1 MKEWFPA
8 AELAGLPGLPGTV
21 QNVNVLAKRQQWKRQ
36 PRKGR
41 GGGYEYH
48 ISCLPPTARA
58 ELGVQQ
64 TNQLRRECPNAQAGA
79 IAGRRLAVSETMR
92 QRGRI
97 VAREQGLNGY
107 LKLNENGRSRADA
120 RVAILAELKTFSQNS
135 ALSGRRAVD
144 AFAAKYN
151 LGEIGVDAWI
161 RDQVETVAA
170 ATLYRWQKRYNDE
183 GVAALAG
190 NYKGQAGRSL
200 IDRQPDLKTFVVS
213 MLRDYPDTT
222 GTLVMKAATARFA
235 GTDIELPSKR
245 RMEVWISNWKRQN
258 KSLYTAVTNPD
269 AWKNKFMVAF
279 GSYSE
284 DVTRLN
290 QRWELDSTPADV
302 MLLDGRYSLVG
313 AIDVYSRR
321 PKMLVS
327 RTSTA
332 SSVGQLLRRCFL
344 DWGIP
349 EEIKTDNGSDYTS
362 RYIKNVIES
371 LEIDQQLCNPFSGWE
386 KPHIER
392 FFKTFSHDLVELLPG
407 FIGHNVA
414 DRSAIEARHSFADRL
429 FKKDKC
435 VEIRMTAQEFQE
447 FADNWVE
454 NIYMQQRHEGLR
466 DTPFNR
472 VTRWAEPVRK
482 ISDERALDVLLAGAP
497 DTTTRSVTKKGL
509 RIDGIHY
516 IAPELGSVVGEQVRV
531 AYTESVG
538 AVYVFTD
545 DGFLCVAEAPEYTG
559 IDRKEVAA
567 HAKVAQREAIQAK
580 RRELR
585 AAARRVDTKSA
596 ADEILAH
603 ARQQHNVTTL
613 PPRSETHTT
622 DALEQAGRAADAA
635 TTKPVSSRND
645 ETRQAVEDVRAN
657 LAAPRKAAVVEMGTN
672 PKADYRRWMALD
684 RKARAGE
691 MLNQQEKAFY
701 EGYPKTTDYSAMK
714 DFFKRFGLEAQEG

>member
-8 AELAGLPGLPGTV
+8 AELAGLPGLPTTDRRV
-21 QNVNVLAKRQQWKRQ
+21 RDVANRNSWKARRRQTG
-36 PRKGR
+36 KGF
-41 GGGYEYH
+41 EYH
-48 ISCLPPTARA
+48 ISSLPLDARA
-58 ELGVQQ
+58 QLGARQNRLQRCESVD
-64 TNQLRRECPNAQAGA
+64 AQAGGV
-79 IAGRRLAVSETMR
+79 AGRRLAIADTMQKR
-92 QRGRI
+92 RSQL
-97 VAREQGLNGY
+97 AREQGLNGY

-120 RVAILAELKTFSQNS
+120 RVAILAELKTFGQNS

-151 LGEIGVDAWI
+151 LGEIEVADWV
-161 RDQVETVAA
+161 REQVETVAA
-170 ATLYRWQKRYNDE
+170 ATLYRWQKRYKDE
-183 GVAALAG
+183 GVTALAG

-213 MLRDYPDTT
+213 MLSDYPHTT
-222 GTLVMKAATARFA
+222 GTHVMKAATARFA

-245 RMEVWISNWKRQN
+245 RMEVWISNWKREN

-302 MLLDGRYSLVG
+302 MLLDGRYSVIG
-313 AIDVYSRR
+313 AIDIYSRR
-321 PKMLVS
+321 LKLLVS
-327 RTSTA
+327 RTSKA
-332 SSVGQLLRRCFL
+332 SSVGQLLRRCFI

-349 EEIKTDNGSDYTS
+349 EEIKTDNGADYTS

-386 KPHIER
+386 KPHMER
-392 FFKTFSHDLVELLPG
+392 VFHTFAHDLVELLPG
-407 FIGHNVA
+407 YIGHNVSE
-414 DRSAIEARHSFADRL
+414 RSAIESRRSFADRL
-429 FKKDKC
+429 FQKDPD
-435 VEIRMTAQEFQE
+435 VQLRMTAQEFQE

-454 NIYMQQRHEGLR
+454 NIYMHQHHEKLN

-472 VTRWAEPVRK
+472 VAKWAEPVRK

-585 AAARRVDTKSA
+585 AAARRVNTKGA

-622 DALEQAGRAADAA
+622 EALEQATRAADAA

-645 ETRQAVEDVRAN
+645 ETRQAVEDLRAN

-714 DFFKRFGLEAQEG
+714 DFFKRFGLEAKEG

>member
-8 AELAGLPGLPGTV
+8 TELAGLPGLPTTDRRV
-21 QNVNVLAKRQQWKRQ
+21 RDVASRNSWKARRRQVG
-36 PRKGR
+36 KGF
-41 GGGYEYH
+41 EYH
-48 ISCLPPTARA
+48 ISSLPLDARA
-58 ELGVQQ
+58 
-64 TNQLRRECPNAQAGA
+64 QLAAVHSRMQRRVSSDAQAGA
-79 IAGRRLAVSETMR
+79 AAGRRLAITSTMR
-92 QRGRI
+92 QRGQA

-107 LKLNENGRSRADA
+107 LKLSERGRTRADA
-120 RVAILAELKTFSQNS
+120 RAAILAELRTFSQS
-135 ALSGRRAVD
+135 AALTGRRAVD
-144 AFAAKYN
+144 AFTAKYN
-151 LGEIGVDAWI
+151 LGEILVEDWV
-161 RDQVETVAA
+161 REQVETVAA

-190 NYKGQAGRSL
+190 AYKGQAGRSL
-200 IDRQPDLKTFVVS
+200 IDRQPELKTFVTS
-213 MLRDYPDTT
+213 MLNEFPDTT
-222 GTLVMKAATARFA
+222 CVKVMKAARARFSDT
-235 GTDIELPSKR
+235 GVELPSKR
-245 RMEVWISNWKRQN
+245 RMEIWVANWKRDN
-258 KSLYTAVTNPD
+258 ASLHTAATNPD
-269 AWKNKFMVAF
+269 AWKNKYMAAF

-302 MLLDGRYSLVG
+302 MLLDGRYSVVG

-321 PKMLVS
+321 PKLLIS

-332 SSVGQLLRRCFL
+332 SSVGQLLRRCFI

-362 RYIKNVIES
+362 RYIKSVIQS
-371 LEIDQQLCNPFSGWE
+371 LDVEQRLCAPFSGWE

-407 FIGHNVA
+407 YIGHNVSE
-414 DRSAIEARHSFADRL
+414 RSAIEARRSFADRL
-429 FKKDKC
+429 FQKDQA
-435 VEIRMTAQEFQE
+435 VQLRMTAQEFQA
-447 FADNWVE
+447 FADEWVE
-454 NIYMQQRHEGLR
+454 NIYMQQHHEGLR

-472 VTRWAEPVRK
+472 VARWAQPVRK
-482 ISDERALDVLLAGAP
+482 INDERALDVLLAGAP
-497 DTTTRSVTKKGL
+497 DTTTRTVTKKGL
-509 RIDGIHY
+509 RIDGINY
-516 IAPELGSVVGEQVRV
+516 IAAELGTVIGDTVRV

-567 HAKVAQREAIQAK
+567 HAKIAQRESVQAA

-585 AAARRVDTKSA
+585 AAARKAGIKTA

-603 ARQQHNVTTL
+603 AREQRNVTAL
-613 PPRSETHTT
+613 PARSDSYTT
-622 DALEQAGRAADAA
+622 EALEQAALAAEAV
-635 TTKPVSSRND
+635 TTKPVPSRDD
-645 ETRQAVEDVRAN
+645 ETRQAVEDLRAN

-684 RKARAGE
+684 RKAHAGE

-714 DFFKRFGLEAQEG
+714 DFFKRFGLEAKEG